1 MFKSKPTSI
10 ILYSCSVPTIKEG
23 RYAWVPVPIPLG
35 CHVNEELHGVHC
47 PAVVGVAELSAK
59 SLVSQLGIRLVH
71 NWMYSVSVIS
81 PYSIK
86 T

>member
-1 MFKSKPTSI
+1 MFKSKQTSI

-23 RYAWVPVPIPLG
+23 SYAWVPVPISLG
-35 CHVNEELHGVHC
+35 CLLKEQLHHVHC
-47 PAVVGVAELSAK
+47 TAVVGVAELSTK
-59 SLVSQLGIRLVH
+59 RLVSQLGIQLVH
-71 NWMYSVSVIS
+71 NWMYAVSVIS